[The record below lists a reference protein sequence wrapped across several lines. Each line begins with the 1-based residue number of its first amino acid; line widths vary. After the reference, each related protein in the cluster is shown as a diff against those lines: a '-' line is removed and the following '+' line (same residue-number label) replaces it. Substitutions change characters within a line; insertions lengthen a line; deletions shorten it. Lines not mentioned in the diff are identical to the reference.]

1 MERKRRIKRLTV
13 MASRHTKGRLKER
26 NMYFTRCT
34 TSVSLCKCVCAS
46 LRYRQPMQEMHVT
59 YAAYVTTKIQM
70 KKSLFI
76 LFRFLSIVPLQWHTL
91 EIKSINVE
99 LFCFVSFSSFPL
111 FLASHHQLTST
122 PPSMLC
128 SDFLKCRQIRMSI
141 LMMVWFGFT
150 YLSFPLLCFPLARIF
165 SDCELFPC
173 LFSPV
178 IKKEF
183 IKSIFNL
190 HHKHKKE
197 QTNLQPRLSSNSD
210 TCTHING
217 T

>member
-1 MERKRRIKRLTV
+1 MCVTSISSTYARNACHIRRLCYNKNTNEEIAFYSL
-13 MASRHTKGRLKER
+13 
-26 NMYFTRCT
+26 
-34 TSVSLCKCVCAS
+34 SVSQHRAITMAYARDQVNKC
-46 LRYRQPMQEMHVT
+46 R
-59 YAAYVTTKIQM
+59 
-70 KKSLFI
+70 
-76 LFRFLSIVPLQWHTL
+76 IV
-91 EIKSINVE
+91 
-99 LFCFVSFSSFPL
+99 LFCFIFFFSVVFGI
-111 FLASHHQLTST
+111 ASSAHLHST

-217 T
+217 TQ